1 MGSDGTLAMVGS
13 QWEHQ
18 PPIHSRTLEPSTSPR
33 PLPTRDRTPTP
44 QLLAGLFLWVLEAN
58 LQGSLLTFRF
68 SRLAQVWET
77 LSPSCRPCLAGPD
90 PTLTRGVSATQ
101 PGPLPHT
108 TRPIA
113 TRPPERSQ

>member
-18 PPIHSRTLEPSTSPR
+18 QPIHSRTLELSTSPR
-33 PLPTRDRTPTP
+33 PLRIRDRMPIP
-44 QLLAGLFLWVLEAN
+44 QLLVGWFLWVLEAN
-58 LQGSLLTFRF
+58 RQF
-68 SRLAQVWET
+68 SRPTFPFNPLTQVWET

-90 PTLTRGVSATQ
+90 LTRTRGISATQ
-101 PGPLPHT
+101 AGPLPHT

-113 TRPPERSQ
+113 TRPPERSP